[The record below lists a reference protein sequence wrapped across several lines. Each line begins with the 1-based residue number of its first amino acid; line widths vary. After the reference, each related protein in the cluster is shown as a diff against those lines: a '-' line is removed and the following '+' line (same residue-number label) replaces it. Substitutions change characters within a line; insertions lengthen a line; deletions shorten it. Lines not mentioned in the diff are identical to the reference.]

1 MNEAPEAKI
10 HFGKQ
15 QKTKIPEIIPLGPSS
30 TQQIRHLWRLIFS
43 MRLAWAVLLCT
54 VAQTAPSPPNAPPAA
69 NLKRIKVRF
78 ERLHRRVRSNGTVQA
93 VNAFTVRVPQIRGQN
108 GDMTLTKLIP
118 TGAAVKEGDIL
129 AEFDRVKQL
138 DDARDAQAKFEDLR
152 HQVDQRREQ
161 HRADAEKRAADLQ
174 QAQADL
180 AKARLELRKGPILS
194 EIDRLKNQAK
204 LEDAQVHVESLMRSG
219 QFHDASEAADIKIL
233 ELQRDRQKLA
243 WERSQTNAEE
253 LIIKAPLPGMV
264 SRENSWHNNTFGPAQ
279 EGDQLWSGEPLLRI
293 FDPSVM
299 EVEVSVGEPDR
310 LALAEGTLAT
320 VRLDAYPGQ
329 TFRAHLDSA
338 SPVATAL
345 LDSTVRTFP
354 ARFQLDEQDP
364 HMLPDLSAAVDLEV
378 IAKEPALLVPRA
390 ALHYRQG
397 KPYVTRITGS
407 DREEERAVEVGG
419 FDDSWIEI
427 TSGLSEGDVILSP
440 VDPQET
446 RV

>member
-1 MNEAPEAKI
+1 
-10 HFGKQ
+10 
-15 QKTKIPEIIPLGPSS
+15 
-30 TQQIRHLWRLIFS
+30 
-43 MRLAWAVLLCT
+43 MRVAAIALLCA
-54 VAQTAPSPPNAPPAA
+54 VALLLLGCEARTAPLPPNSPVTA
-69 NLKRIKVRF
+69 NLKKIKVRF
-78 ERLHRRVRSNGTVQA
+78 DRLHRRVRSNGTVQA
-93 VNAFTVRVPQIRGQN
+93 VHALTIRVPQIRGQS

-118 TGAAVKEGDIL
+118 TGAAVKEGDVL

-180 AKARLELRKGPILS
+180 AKAQLELRKGPILS

-204 LEDAQVHVESLMRSG
+204 LEDAQVHVESLKRSG
-219 QFHDASEAADIKIL
+219 HLHDVSEAADLKIL

-243 WERSQTNAEE
+243 WERSQTNADQ

-264 SRENSWHNNTFGPAQ
+264 SRENSWHNDTFGPAQ

-293 FDPSVM
+293 FDPSAM
-299 EVEVSVGEPDR
+299 EVEVAVGEPDR
-310 LALAEGTLAT
+310 LALAEGTQAI

-329 TFRAHLDSA
+329 TFKAHFDSA

-345 LDSTVRTFP
+345 LDSVVRTFP
-354 ARFQLDEQDP
+354 ARFQLDDQDP
-364 HMLPDLSAAVDLEV
+364 HLLPDLSAAVDLEV

-390 ALHYRQG
+390 ALHYVQG
-397 KPYVTRITGS
+397 KPYVTRISGA
-407 DREEERAVEVGG
+407 DRQEERAVEVGG
-419 FDDSWIEI
+419 FDDTWIEI
-427 TSGLSEGDVILSP
+427 TSGLARGDVVLSP
-440 VDPQET
+440 VNPQET
-446 RV
+446 KG